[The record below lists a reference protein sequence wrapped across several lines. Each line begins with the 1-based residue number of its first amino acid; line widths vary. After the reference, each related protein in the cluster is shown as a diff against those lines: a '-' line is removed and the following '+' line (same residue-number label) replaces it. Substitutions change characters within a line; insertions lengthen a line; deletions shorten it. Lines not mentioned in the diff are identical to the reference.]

1 MCNLLFSTTNIKTHL
16 LLLSSTLCSNTVI
29 GLLMRIGG
37 LRLLGKL
44 LSIVGK
50 SIWMRAM
57 AVTLPRIS
65 ILSKDGLMNLLRLNL
80 LIISIHC
87 SLQ

>member
-1 MCNLLFSTTNIKTHL
+1 
-16 LLLSSTLCSNTVI
+16 
-29 GLLMRIGG
+29 
-37 LRLLGKL
+37 
-44 LSIVGK
+44 
-50 SIWMRAM
+50 MRAM